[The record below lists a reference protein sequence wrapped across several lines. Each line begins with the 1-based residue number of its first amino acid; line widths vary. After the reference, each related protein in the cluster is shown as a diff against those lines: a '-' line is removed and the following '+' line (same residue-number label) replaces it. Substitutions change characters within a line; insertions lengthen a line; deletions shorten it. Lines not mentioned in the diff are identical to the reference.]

1 MASPQWSLQH
11 DIAHGSIHP
20 DVSVTLRV
28 AEVSQ
33 LGQDRQCRTEVK
45 GAAMDVVVG
54 NLPELEGS
62 DLVIAALV
70 LHLPEHLVQVQ
81 LLVCK
86 GGHLVLALGAP
97 VPVDEQTCEGV
108 LVQPTHQIQHF
119 LSHIAIVG
127 QEAWLVT
134 VMLGRSRGQNARV
147 CALQLARAPSKS
159 NQHHLSK

>member
-1 MASPQWSLQH
+1 LLSTRTRQAM
-11 DIAHGSIHP
+11 
-20 DVSVTLRV
+20 
-28 AEVSQ
+28 
-33 LGQDRQCRTEVK
+33 QDRAESNGV
-45 GAAMDVVVG
+45 AMWVAVAH
-54 NLPELEGS
+54 LPELEGS

-119 LSHIAIVG
+119 LSHIAIV
-127 QEAWLVT
+127 
-134 VMLGRSRGQNARV
+134 RRR
-147 CALQLARAPSKS
+147 
-159 NQHHLSK
+159 

>member
-1 MASPQWSLQH
+1 MAV
-11 DIAHGSIHP
+11 
-20 DVSVTLRV
+20 DV
-28 AEVSQ
+28 A
-33 LGQDRQCRTEVK
+33 
-45 GAAMDVVVG
+45 VG
-54 NLPELEGS
+54 NLPELEVG

-97 VPVDEQTCEGV
+97 VPVDEQACEGV

-119 LSHIAIVG
+119 LSYMAIVK

-134 VMLGRSRGQNARV
+134 LMLGRYNGCMCSTIGQS
-147 CALQLARAPSKS
+147 PF
-159 NQHHLSK
+159 

>member
-1 MASPQWSLQH
+1 M
-11 DIAHGSIHP
+11 
-20 DVSVTLRV
+20 
-28 AEVSQ
+28 
-33 LGQDRQCRTEVK
+33 GQDRQCRTEVH
-45 GAAMDVVVG
+45 GVAMYVAVG
-54 NLPELEGS
+54 NLPELEVG

-97 VPVDEQTCEGV
+97 VPVDEQACEGV

-119 LSHIAIVG
+119 LSHIARVR

-134 VMLGRSRGQNARV
+134 IMIVRHCHSQARSMAGNNHICQT
-147 CALQLARAPSKS
+147 
-159 NQHHLSK
+159 LS

>member
-1 MASPQWSLQH
+1 
-11 DIAHGSIHP
+11 
-20 DVSVTLRV
+20 
-28 AEVSQ
+28 
-33 LGQDRQCRTEVK
+33 
-45 GAAMDVVVG
+45 VG
-54 NLPELEGS
+54 NLPEFEIG

-97 VPVDEQTCEGV
+97 VPVDEQACEGV

-119 LSHIAIVG
+119 LSYMAIVK

-134 VMLGRSRGQNARV
+134 LMLGRYNGCMCSTIGQS
-147 CALQLARAPSKS
+147 PF
-159 NQHHLSK
+159 